1 MSTTVSVNKKCP
13 LMHLMEKKCSRPD
26 AAAATKKLVK
36 EVVMLKARQ
45 PWTTHSTASL
55 LAQYI

>member
-1 MSTTVSVNKKCP
+1 MATHAP
-13 LMHLMEKKCSRPD
+13 DEKKQCSRPD